1 VGTVTVKWI
10 EGKQFIGVDS
20 TQHSVVL
27 STPDE
32 GIGIK
37 PSELLLIAVA
47 SCTAVD
53 VVEILTKK
61 RMPLTLLEV
70 TTSGEQDPN
79 PPWTFRK
86 IHLHFRIAGKN
97 LTEKAVAQ
105 AIELSEEKYCSV
117 AATIRA
123 TAEIT
128 TNFEILEEITAL
140 EPGLLVPD
148 VPEPRLQ

>member
-128 TNFEILEEITAL
+128 TNFEILEEIM
-140 EPGLLVPD
+140 V
-148 VPEPRLQ
+148 

>member
-1 VGTVTVKWI
+1 MGMVTVKWI

-61 RMPLTLLEV
+61 RMPLTFLEI
-70 TTSGEQDPN
+70 TSSGEQDPN

-86 IHLHFRIAGKN
+86 IHLHFRIGGKN
-97 LTEKAVAQ
+97 LSEKAVMQ

-128 TNFEILEEITAL
+128 TAFEILEEIMA
-140 EPGLLVPD
+140 
-148 VPEPRLQ
+148 